1 MYKRINKASGDS
13 WDNIA
18 RQVYGTPSKAGDIAK
33 MNNNISEG
41 EVLVLEEA
49 EGEDNIKPT
58 GEIFIIHGEEEY
70 NDFSEYSI
78 FDGMEAIKGAS
89 FIFNKTESEYNFNF
103 NDSVSVMLED
113 GLFLNGRV
121 ANIKP
126 NLTKKVN
133 WFQIEVKSHAGI
145 LAESVLP
152 YPFEYANV
160 SIREVLTLVA
170 DIYNQ
175 KITFSDEPELDEV
188 FTNEVGT
195 SFTAK
200 KEESAWNFMR
210 RICHSRG
217 LLLTDTGNGLFIGR
231 YEPNTEEKINLIDG
245 VCLGVEEIR
254 GNFSTVGLGRY
265 YEVNS
270 QYPTTDSATVQIPFP
285 VPITKRY
292 NSDDFN
298 ALNLEDVAKRTAC
311 KEIGEHFKLT
321 YLLSENYPLKAGN
334 FAVVQNKKLKI
345 NDETDFIFESVV
357 RKHPDATILTLVL
370 PCAYTFEIPEALPLC
385 F

>member
-1 MYKRINKASGDS
+1 MNRNSTKCSQTKSELLLRLKKRNA
-13 WDNIA
+13 
-18 RQVYGTPSKAGDIAK
+18 
-33 MNNNISEG
+33 
-41 EVLVLEEA
+41 LVL
-49 EGEDNIKPT
+49 
-58 GEIFIIHGEEEY
+58 
-70 NDFSEYSI
+70 FS
-78 FDGMEAIKGAS
+78 
-89 FIFNKTESEYNFNF
+89 
-103 NDSVSVMLED
+103 
-113 GLFLNGRV
+113 
-121 ANIKP
+121 P
-126 NLTKKVN
+126 
-133 WFQIEVKSHAGI
+133 
-145 LAESVLP
+145 
-152 YPFEYANV
+152 
-160 SIREVLTLVA
+160 
-170 DIYNQ
+170 
-175 KITFSDEPELDEV
+175 
-188 FTNEVGT
+188 
-195 SFTAK
+195 
-200 KEESAWNFMR
+200 
-210 RICHSRG
+210 
-217 LLLTDTGNGLFIGR
+217 DTGNGLFIGR

-345 NDETDFIFESVV
+345 NDETDFIIESVV